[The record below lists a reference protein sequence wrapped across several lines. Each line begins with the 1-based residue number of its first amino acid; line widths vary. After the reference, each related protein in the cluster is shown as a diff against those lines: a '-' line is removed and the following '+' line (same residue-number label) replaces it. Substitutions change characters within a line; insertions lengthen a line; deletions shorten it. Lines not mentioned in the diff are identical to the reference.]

1 MCDVSPRVGFK
12 KLLFLHNWHLR
23 SNSQQVLGSV
33 ALVACLSVTSTL
45 NIPQAIASDGDYVP
59 TVAPAI
65 PTAATQKMLLDRH
78 NDPTFGSESNQGF
91 GATTLL
97 SDADTQKYHAIMA
110 SVQKVFGAYRNWNAV
125 VFDPQGYDLENAD
138 VFDVFIEIGYRNDDE
153 EIKANGWTTEKGRE
167 YSSCLTGSAPNGGVE
182 EAGGNYVEHSL
193 CILWLSS
200 FIQEQDY
207 FEQWPPL
214 PPGEYYH
221 QWLID
226 AGLIGSL
233 YHEYFHHYQKA
244 HTLDRVFGYDNADFN
259 HPEQNAY
266 IPWWWLEGAGQFE
279 FWFMRDHWKSQD
291 HLKYLD
297 PDSTSYEG
305 YWDTVDW
312 SIPPPNSGSNYSSLD
327 EHIEWAIDQLNST
340 FFFAASQVQNTP
352 NKIGGVLNASTDG
365 ENCEGWLAG
374 PSDGWYQGDP
384 RRGEGFESLCPN
396 IIFAAG
402 TQFIAHK
409 SSWQVALRD
418 IPADYYELSFWG
430 AIEKH
435 LGLTELEFYAEFNA
449 LLRSV
454 DANTIDETY
463 APPGWKIPEGDIA
476 EVVDFLGIS
485 YYGEPT
491 VPRPPLII
499 STDYGDQE
507 IVLTVSVADTGN
519 TTLKHYKATC
529 TDGTNSYTGTNT
541 SSPIIVSGL
550 TNGVAYTCTVT
561 ATNSANLTSASSTAT
576 APIIPEEL
584 IPGMP
589 IWLLYQA
596 GQ

>member
-1 MCDVSPRVGFK
+1 MCCSHRV
-12 KLLFLHNWHLR
+12 LL
-23 SNSQQVLGSV
+23 VLAFV
-33 ALVACLSVTSTL
+33 LSSH
-45 NIPQAIASDGDYVP
+45 ASGTYEP
-59 TVAPAI
+59 TVVAAI
-65 PTAATQKMLLDRH
+65 PNAATQRMLSDRH
-78 NDPTFGSESNQGF
+78 NDPTFGSSNNQGF
-91 GATTLL
+91 GATSLL
-97 SDADTQKYHAIMA
+97 SNADTQKYQAIMS
-110 SVQKVFGAYRNWNAV
+110 SVQKVFGAYRNWNAA
-125 VFDPQGYDLENAD
+125 VFDPQGSDLENAG
-138 VFDVFIEIGYRNDDE
+138 VFDVFIDIGYRSDDE
-153 EIKANGWTTEKGRE
+153 KIKATGWTTEKGRE
-167 YSSCLTGSAPNGGVE
+167 YSSCLTGSAPNGQVK

-200 FIQEQDY
+200 FTQEQDY
-207 FEQWPPL
+207 FDQWDAL

-244 HTLDRVFGYDNADFN
+244 HTLDRRFNYDQAELNQ
-259 HPEQNAY
+259 PEKNAY
-266 IPWWWLEGAGQFE
+266 LPWWWLEGAGQFE
-279 FWFMRDHWKSQD
+279 FWFMRDHWKSLD
-291 HLKYLD
+291 HLKYLNPDD
-297 PDSTSYEG
+297 PSYYG
-305 YWDTVDW
+305 YWETVDW
-312 SIPPPNSGSNYSSLD
+312 SIPAPNSGDNYNSLD
-327 EHIEWAIDQLNST
+327 DHVNWAIGLLNSS

-352 NKIGGVLNASTDG
+352 NKMDGILNTSIDG
-365 ENCEGWLAG
+365 ANCEGWLAG
-374 PSDGWYQGDP
+374 PADAWYQGDP
-384 RRGEGFESLCPN
+384 RRGENFESRCPF

-430 AIEKH
+430 SIEKH

-485 YYGEPT
+485 YYGKPT
-491 VPRPPLII
+491 APGPPLII

-507 IVLTVSVADTGN
+507 IVLNVAVADTGN
-519 TTLKHYKATC
+519 TNITGYEATC
-529 TDGTNSYTGTNT
+529 SDGANTYTGTST
-541 SSPIIVSGL
+541 SSAVIVSGL

-561 ATNSANLTSASSTAT
+561 ATNSANLTSAASATT
-576 APIIPEEL
+576 APIIPEES
-584 IPGMP
+584 IPGLP
-589 IWLLYQA
+589 IWLLYQTT
-596 GQ
+596 Q